1 VIYWAVRMVRAL
13 ARYAPLRVCY
23 AVAVIMSDLAWA
35 VLRTQRENAIDNM
48 AQVLD
53 RDRDD
58 PLVRRKA
65 RDAFRNYGR
74 YVADF
79 LRLPF
84 LGADELGARLK
95 FTGWE
100 HIDRALEA
108 GKGVIFISAHVGN
121 WDLAA
126 AVLAHK
132 GYPVNVVAET
142 FQPPRLNDVVQGHR
156 ESHGAKVIPL
166 ESSARKV
173 LGVLRKNEIL
183 GLLIDRP
190 SPEAGVMIRFFGG
203 LTEVPAGAALLA
215 LKTGARLVSGVVVRN
230 PDHTYTGI
238 INSHFDVDLS
248 GDLATDVR
256 RLTQAIMDTLEGF
269 IRQYPEQWFIF
280 RPMWPREMI
289 EVPAEGLA

>member
-1 VIYWAVRMVRAL
+1 MNYWAVRIVRRL
-13 ARYAPLRVCY
+13 ARYAPLRACY
-23 AVAVIMSDLAWA
+23 FVAVLLSDLAWA

-48 AQVLD
+48 AQVLGQH
-53 RDRDD
+53 RAD
-58 PLVRRKA
+58 PVVRQKA
-65 RDAFRNYGR
+65 REAFRNYAR

-79 LRLPF
+79 LRLPYMD
-84 LGADELGARLK
+84 GEELDARLR

-100 HIDRALEA
+100 HIDRALEG

-126 AVLAHK
+126 AVLARK
-132 GYPVNVVAET
+132 GYPVNVVAES
-142 FQPPRLNDVVQGHR
+142 FQPPKLNAVVQGHR
-156 ESHGAKVIPL
+156 ERHGTKVIPL
-166 ESSARKV
+166 ESSARRV

-190 SPEAGVMIRFFGG
+190 SPESGVMVRFFGS

-215 LKTGARLVSGVVVRN
+215 LKTGARLVSGVTIRN
-230 PDHTYTGI
+230 PDHTYTGFI
-238 INSHFDVDLS
+238 TSHPDVERS
-248 GDLATDVR
+248 GDLSTDVR
-256 RLTQAIMDTLEGF
+256 RLTQVIMDTMESF

-280 RPMWPREMI
+280 RPMWPVEMI